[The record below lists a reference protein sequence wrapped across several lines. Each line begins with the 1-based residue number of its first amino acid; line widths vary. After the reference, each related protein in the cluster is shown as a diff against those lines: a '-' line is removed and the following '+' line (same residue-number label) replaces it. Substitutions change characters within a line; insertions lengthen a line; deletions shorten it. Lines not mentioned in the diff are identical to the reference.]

1 MKMSPCGLRD
11 GMGGLK
17 VLACSS
23 VALCAVLNIA
33 SADLIMDLRVGSLS
47 GAGSLS
53 DDKTVFGVDVGSI
66 ITLQVWAQIT
76 AAGTT
81 QINDT
86 FGLQRVMGSIIT
98 TSSPASGGNVRGNMS
113 PANLFAPYD
122 SYPRPIAAS
131 AGQVAELSTPADG
144 SLDLGGNSWAQGFAS
159 RFVVF
164 RADPFAGELIRDDE
178 YAIPTNNV
186 PLGATVN
193 AITDGYEFLLGTA
206 DFTVNTVLDE
216 EDPAIAL
223 NWVIPPFSSPANNG
237 MRTIWVQGN
246 GVVLSGNMQG
256 SLLSVGDPVTIS
268 AASAVEAIPEPATWI
283 ALLGGISVLAVRR
296 VRHPL
301 P

>member
-1 MKMSPCGLRD
+1 MKTLPCGLW
-11 GMGGLK
+11 GGISGLK

-47 GAGSLS
+47 GAGSLA
-53 DDKTVFGVDVGSI
+53 DDKTVLGVDVGSI

-86 FGLQRVMGSIIT
+86 FGLQRVMGSIIS

-113 PANLFAPYD
+113 PAQLFAPYD
-122 SYPRPIAAS
+122 SLPRPIAAF
-131 AGQVAELSTPADG
+131 AGQVAELSAPADG
-144 SLDLGGNSWAQGFAS
+144 SLDLGGNGTTPVSNTFII
-159 RFVVF
+159 F
-164 RADPFAGELIRDDE
+164 RADPFTGELIRDDE

-186 PLGATVN
+186 PVGATVN

-206 DFTVNTVLDE
+206 DFTVNTILDE

-223 NWVIPPFSSPANNG
+223 NWVIPPFTSPANKG
-237 MRTIWVQGN
+237 MRALWVQGN
-246 GVVLSGNMQG
+246 GVVVSGNMQAN
-256 SLLSVGDPVTIS
+256 LMSVGDPVTIS
-268 AASAVEAIPEPATWI
+268 AASAVEAIPEPGTCVAI
-283 ALLGGISVLAVRR
+283 LGGMAVLGLRR
-296 VRHPL
+296 GRHRL
-301 P
+301 S